1 MSTGGR
7 GERERG
13 GRECK
18 WKAVFFFRKTDGR
31 KCLWVEENGG
41 KGE

>member
-1 MSTGGR
+1 MEGEK
-7 GERERG
+7 EREVEESVS
-13 GRECK
+13 GRRC
-18 WKAVFFFRKTDGR
+18 FFLRKTDGR